1 MPGIPDDPMEED
13 SYIDL
18 PVRAVFGLRR
28 AAVHGRHYIPTIGAL
43 VYRKRWYSR
52 NVRVR
57 CLPVGEARWRVFT
70 IDWDTLVEIIEA
82 GSLPEARTLISLCLT
97 DANIGA

>member
-18 PVRAVFGLRR
+18 PVRALFGVRW
-28 AAVHGRHYIPTIGAL
+28 AAAHGRHHIPTIGAL
-43 VYRKRWYSR
+43 MHRKRWYSR
-52 NVRVR
+52 KVRVR
-57 CLPVGEARWRVFT
+57 FLPVGEARWRVFT
-70 IDWDTLVEIIEA
+70 TDWDTLVEIIEA

-97 DANIGA
+97 DAEP